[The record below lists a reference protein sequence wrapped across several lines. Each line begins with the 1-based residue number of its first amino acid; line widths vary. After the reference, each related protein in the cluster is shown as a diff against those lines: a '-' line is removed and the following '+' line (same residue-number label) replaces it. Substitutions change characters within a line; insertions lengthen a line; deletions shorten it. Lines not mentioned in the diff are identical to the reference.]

1 MAAIR
6 DLEIAATA
14 LDDRV
19 GKICVNHELRVS
31 RQGCLSRFG

>member
-6 DLEIAATA
+6 DFEIAATA

-19 GKICVNHELRVS
+19 GKICVDHELRI
-31 RQGCLSRFG
+31 GW